1 MKSNKIGKSGSRS
14 NVKPIMKK
22 FKKGFVVSGRLREIV
37 DNMDS
42 CECASPYSL
51 LGIEEEIRK
60 VQMVSRMWW
69 CLRLTQS
76 FCCEE

>member
-22 FKKGFVVSGRLREIV
+22 FKKGFVVSGRLRETV

-51 LGIEEEIRK
+51 LGIEGR
-60 VQMVSRMWW
+60 
-69 CLRLTQS
+69 
-76 FCCEE
+76 